1 MFVFICLINVKGD
14 NMTYTERVRE
24 YCENNKGGI
33 IDISKVKDEEFSEIL
48 YKTLLKILNRLEEEK
63 VVTSISKGVYSIGKL
78 TSGNQPNVL
87 KQYIG
92 DGKGMV
98 IGYMLYNS
106 MGISNYLL

>member
-48 YKTLLKILNRLEEEK
+48 YKFRCLMMFIENHKWKKTCRHSAK
-63 VVTSISKGVYSIGKL
+63 
-78 TSGNQPNVL
+78 
-87 KQYIG
+87 
-92 DGKGMV
+92 DA
-98 IGYMLYNS
+98 
-106 MGISNYLL
+106 